1 MFLRPRLFLPKGI
14 LPLSIGDLCI
24 GTRSFVLVTLSH
36 GIYGRLRRENQP
48 MGNCTKSVNFDIQ
61 RLKSDL
67 KQSVW
72 LSPETRF
79 YCTGKGVQKLDE
91 ESHKLDEESQILR
104 KQSNKSVPSESK
116 EQTLQSKQE
125 TLQSKELSLKFS
137 NELSGQD
144 SIKRHL
150 ELAKRKVQKA
160 KEQESEGSKPPFSK
174 SLKTIGRIL
183 ILGRPDL
190 RLFFYAVGFI
200 FCSVLFPTALI
211 KLTGAA
217 IDVLNNSKDLE
228 TGQIMIWGYDIWTI
242 SYMMVPFAI
251 FSSGCFWARLYLLK
265 LLGERL
271 AARFR
276 QRVMKRLLQHDA
288 AFFDADKH
296 KPGDL
301 ISRLSS
307 DAYIVSRSITSNL
320 PDGLKNTLFGIVS
333 SYMMFTISPML
344 FGVVAILSP
353 VLLSGSVYFGRQLES
368 LSAKLQD
375 SVAGLTKVTEE
386 TLSSMKLVK
395 AFSGEEKQLHKY
407 SHELRNVVGVA
418 KAEAKAN
425 SNYMLTIYSLFN
437 SAYTVSLFLGFHLIA
452 GGNLTTGALVSF
464 TIYADYFNQSLYSL
478 SSLYVDLMKGVGA
491 AGKLFALTDYK
502 DQVSPVRGGKAPPKL
517 ANDIEFKNVVFSYPT
532 RSSDIV
538 FNNCSFKVEGGS
550 STCFVAPSGAG
561 KSTVASLLLRSYN
574 LNSGKILI
582 GGKDIE
588 ELQVRELRRHIIG
601 IVQQE
606 PILLSGTI
614 LENIVYGLTDE
625 ETERVTLEDV
635 IEVAKQ
641 ANCHS
646 FIEAFPDGYNTI
658 IGLGGASLSGG
669 QKQRV
674 AIARALIKRPSVL
687 ILDEATSALDSK
699 SEALI
704 NDTLKN
710 LNKMGGMTI
719 ISIAH
724 RLSTIS
730 KSENV
735 IVLEKNGGVIEQ
747 GKFITLINDPDS
759 ELSKLLDE
767 HTFQAEEERISEDEL
782 QNQERIDREVEDLE
796 ETEANKL
803 KLEKIR
809 LLVED
814 LPYEVRAEIF
824 KQFTKEL
831 EDEKSLVEE
840 NSKHSIPK

>member
-1 MFLRPRLFLPKGI
+1 MFLRPTLRLSKNVS
-14 LPLSIGDLCI
+14 PLNGPACLFRGSRTFALAPSIHSLYNNLQ
-24 GTRSFVLVTLSH
+24 TSTVYRSKEV
-36 GIYGRLRRENQP
+36 GK
-48 MGNCTKSVNFDIQ
+48 CFD
-61 RLKSDL
+61 SF
-67 KQSVW
+67 
-72 LSPETRF
+72 PFMATRF
-79 YCTGKGVQKLDE
+79 KSMSAYSSTSLV
-91 ESHKLDEESQILR
+91 
-104 KQSNKSVPSESK
+104 SNTRLYSTNVKS
-116 EQTLQSKQE
+116 T
-125 TLQSKELSLKFS
+125 S
-137 NELSGQD
+137 NENLPEEDSRKTAILSRDD
-144 SIKRHL
+144 SVKSHL
-150 ELAKRKVQKA
+150 DSAKKQVQKA
-160 KEQESEGSKPPFSK
+160 KDEEGKKPRPPFLK

-183 ILGRPDL
+183 VLGKPDV
-190 RLFFYAVGFI
+190 RLFLYAVGFI
-200 FCSVLFPTALI
+200 LCSVLFPTVLI

-217 IDVLNNSKDLE
+217 IDALNNSRDKE
-228 TGQIMIWGYDIWTI
+228 TGEIMVWGYDIWTL
-242 SYMMVPFAI
+242 SYMMIPFAI

-276 QRVMKRLLQHDA
+276 QRVMKNLLQHDA
-288 AFFDADKH
+288 AFYDADKN
-296 KPGDL
+296 KAGDL

-320 PDGLKNTLFGIVS
+320 PDGLKNTLFGVIS
-333 SYMMFTISPML
+333 SYMMYSISPVL

-353 VLLSGSVYFGRQLES
+353 ILISGSVYFGRQLEG

-375 SVAGLTKVTEE
+375 AVAGLTKVTEE

-395 AFSGEEKQLHKY
+395 AFSGEDKQLHKY

-437 SAYTVSLFLGFHLIA
+437 SAYTVSLFLGFHLIV

-491 AGKLFALTDYK
+491 ASKLFALTDYK
-502 DQVSPVRGGKAPPKL
+502 DEVSPVKGGKAPADL
-517 ANDIEFKNVVFSYPT
+517 ANDIEFKDVVFSYPT
-532 RSSDIV
+532 RKSDLV

-574 LNSGKILI
+574 LNSGQIFI
-582 GGKDIE
+582 GGKNIE

-614 LENIVYGLTDE
+614 LENIVFGLTE
-625 ETERVTLEDV
+625 EQVEKVTLADV
-635 IEVAKQ
+635 IDVAKQ
-641 ANCHS
+641 ANCHD
-646 FIEAFPDGYNTI
+646 FIETFPDGYNTI
-658 IGLGGASLSGG
+658 IGAGGASLSGG

-674 AIARALIKRPSVL
+674 AIARALIKKPKVL

-699 SEALI
+699 LEALI

-710 LNKMGGMTI
+710 LNKQGGMTI

-735 IVLEKNGGVIEQ
+735 IVLEKNGGVVEH

-782 QNQERIDREVEDLE
+782 QDQERRDREAEDLE
-796 ETEANKL
+796 ELEAKKL

-814 LPYEVRAEIF
+814 LPFEIRAEIF
-824 KQFTKEL
+824 KQVTKEL
-831 EDEKSLVEE
+831 EDEKIVIETRKTST
-840 NSKHSIPK
+840 PK